1 MLSSSCSG
9 LMTELVDM
17 QLQLPARLTPK
28 RRHHQNIFHALI
40 HTMKKTTSNHGDSGD
55 GDNGDADNI
64 GDEEDGLLNLDE
76 ELQEDSRESVGNLD
90 YTIARSVTREEEE
103 VTTTQLSA
111 SSTTSPTSTGKL

>member
-9 LMTELVDM
+9 LMTELVDQ
-17 QLQLPARLTPK
+17 QLQLPARLIPK

-40 HTMKKTTSNHGDSGD
+40 HTMKKTTSN
-55 GDNGDADNI
+55 NGDADNV

-76 ELQEDSRESVGNLD
+76 EPQEDSRESVGNLD